1 MQLDRENNHKRQ
13 VNDSDKSDTAKRP
26 TGQKTGSTTGEPV
39 KSTTSTAT
47 VASAKKQ
54 AEDSVFRTR
63 GDSDDREFSAFVSAP
78 THLPSH
84 PACARRTYHSRSDVA
99 RLQPPPADALIL
111 MSTPAGND
119 NLFNAS
125 IVFPVG

>member
-63 GDSDDREFSAFVSAP
+63 GDSDDRELCVFVSIL
-78 THLPSH
+78 LPSR
-84 PACARRTYHSRSDVA
+84 PTCARRTYHSRSNVA